1 MDKRYGLVIDLER
14 CIGCQ
19 TCRIA
24 CKVENSLN
32 TGSGIRVDTI
42 GGAYQDTPKG
52 KYPNLSM
59 SYLPVPCMHCGEP
72 PCMDAC
78 PEEAI
83 YKRKD
88 GIVLVDEEKCTGCQ
102 LCIPA
107 CPYDALTYDDHR
119 DVLWKCTLCRHRID
133 EGLEPFCVVCCGIEA
148 IFLGDLNDPK
158 SKVSK
163 LISQRSAYTL
173 KPEAG
178 TSPAVYYCP
187 QASRAGVQSK

>member
-1 MDKRYGLVIDLER
+1 MSKRYGLVIDLER
-14 CIGCQ
+14 CTGCLAC
-19 TCRIA
+19 TIA
-24 CKVENSLN
+24 CKVENNLDK
-32 TGSGIRVDTI
+32 GSGIRVDTV
-42 GGAYQDTPKG
+42 GGVHPDTPKG

-59 SYLPVPCMHCGEP
+59 YYLPVPCMHCDDP
-72 PCMDAC
+72 SCIDAC

-83 YKRKD
+83 YKRQD

-119 DVLWKCTLCRHRID
+119 DVVVKCTLCRHRID
-133 EGLEPFCVVCCGIEA
+133 EGLEPFCMVWCTAGA
-148 IFLGDLNDPK
+148 IFLGDLNDPE

-187 QASRAGVQSK
+187 VASRAEVQSK

>member
-1 MDKRYGLVIDLER
+1 MSKRYGLVIDLDR
-14 CIGCQ
+14 CLGCQ

-42 GGAYQDTPKG
+42 GGAYQDTPSG
-52 KYPNLSM
+52 TYPNLSM
-59 SYLPVPCMHCGEP
+59 SYLPVPCMHCSDP
-72 PCMDAC
+72 PCIDSC

-83 YKRKD
+83 YKRQD
-88 GIVLVDEEKCTGCQ
+88 GIVLVDEDKCTGCQ

-107 CPYDALTYDDHR
+107 CPYDALTYDDQR
-119 DVLWKCTLCRHRID
+119 DVIVKCTLCHHRID
-133 EGLEPFCVVCCGIEA
+133 KGMKPFCVSLCEDGS
-148 IFLGDLNDPK
+148 IFFGDLNDPN
-158 SKVSK
+158 SEVSK
-163 LISQRSAYTL
+163 LISQRNAYTL

-187 QASRAGVQSK
+187 EVKRAGVQSK